1 MSHARAHFQRVVAAA
16 ASAAAEPGQPLENC
30 SQYDLMLLKLAE
42 DRRRLKLV
50 QSTVQ
55 KAEVKRQ
62 LLPDYA
68 AWVDGVLSA
77 GKGHQDDV
85 LTTIMV
91 WRIDA
96 GDYAGALDIAAY
108 AIPHKLTL
116 PDQYQRPLATAIAEE
131 VADAAKRARDGE
143 QPFDLEILQR
153 TAELTSGEDMF
164 DQVRAKLHKEL
175 GLLLEGFDKPAALTH
190 LQRAMQLHDK
200 VGVKKDIERILRDMK
215 NSGADSA

>member
-1 MSHARAHFQRVVAAA
+1 
-16 ASAAAEPGQPLENC
+16 
-30 SQYDLMLLKLAE
+30 
-42 DRRRLKLV
+42 
-50 QSTVQ
+50 
-55 KAEVKRQ
+55 
-62 LLPDYA
+62 
-68 AWVDGVLSA
+68 VLSA

-200 VGVKKDIERILRDMK
+200 VGVKKDIERIQRDMK
-215 NSGADSA
+215 NSGADSEPSVPRAPGRQGAATAWLVKAPSTARHTASQHDLPQ